1 MPRPHPIT
9 TANIDNPSTTPT
21 RVGGGVIRGEQYP
34 PVYYQPRPH
43 GMSPRMFVND
53 SDYESFD
60 YYERSNSIGSNYSS
74 SQLPPHP
81 FQRGRPYRSSLDNY
95 HRDQESYRLP
105 PRERITSPRETSFTT
120 RRTSSSSVTTDHRY
134 PQTSRRLPPDSNYTR
149 KIPFHLTAAGRRQSA
164 PGFDRRGGHLESS
177 RRVNDRPPALP
188 KVIQVPVE
196 MEWDEGM
203 EENRGGLNASVANSN
218 VSVCAILY

>member
-1 MPRPHPIT
+1 MPHPHPIT

-60 YYERSNSIGSNYSS
+60 YYERNNSIGSNYSS
-74 SQLPPHP
+74 SQFAPHSVSP

-95 HRDQESYRLP
+95 HRQESYRLP

-120 RRTSSSSVTTDHRY
+120 RRTSLSSVPTDHRY

-177 RRVNDRPPALP
+177 RRVNDKPALP

-203 EENRGGLNASVANSN
+203 EENGDYNATIN
-218 VSVCAILY
+218 VSLCYFVLYV